1 MSLQKFQHIS
11 KHARRAAATALAAT
25 ALVVLW
31 PTPTHAAGAAQ
42 IERGRYLVRISGCND
57 CHTEGYMAAAGKVDE
72 SRWLTGSQLGW
83 QGPWGTTYAA
93 NLRISMQNLTL
104 AQWLQAARAPRRPP
118 MPWFALRDMKDED
131 LASIYHFVRSLGPA
145 GGAAPEFVPP
155 GGVVR
160 TPVATF
166 PAGDGRP

>member
-1 MSLQKFQHIS
+1 MSPGKIHRVS
-11 KHARRAAATALAAT
+11 KHVRRAAATALAAT

-31 PTPTHAAGAAQ
+31 PTPTRAAAAAQ

-57 CHTEGYMAAAGKVDE
+57 CHTPGYIAAAGNMDE
-72 SRWLTGSQLGW
+72 SRWLTGDPLGW

-93 NLRISMQNLTL
+93 NLRTAMQNLTL
-104 AQWLQAARAPRRPP
+104 PQWLQAARAPRRPP

-145 GGAAPEFVPP
+145 GGAAPDFVPP
-155 GGVVR
+155 GGPVR
-160 TPVATF
+160 TPVVTF
-166 PAGDGRP
+166 PAQGGQE

>member
-1 MSLQKFQHIS
+1 MSLGKIHRVS
-11 KHARRAAATALAAT
+11 KHVPPTAATAVAAT

-31 PTPTHAAGAAQ
+31 PTPARAAEAAH

-57 CHTEGYMAAAGKVDE
+57 CHTEGYMAAEGKMDE

-93 NLRISMQNLTL
+93 NLRLTMQNLTL

-145 GGAAPEFVPP
+145 GGAAPDFVPP
-155 GGVVR
+155 GGAVR
-160 TPVATF
+160 TPVVTI
-166 PAGDGRP
+166 PAQGGPG